1 MITFCLP
8 FPSKDMITSVSKIL
22 GNPFTAS
29 VIRMRISSKM
39 PPKYPVNAPNKT
51 PATVEKRTTDVLITS
66 VVPNPCIT
74 LEKISL
80 PKLSVPKI

>member
-1 MITFCLP
+1 
-8 FPSKDMITSVSKIL
+8 
-22 GNPFTAS
+22 
-29 VIRMRISSKM
+29 M

-51 PATVEKRTTDVLITS
+51 PATAEKRTTDVLITS

-74 LEKISL
+74 LEKMSL